1 MHTVAIDRSH
11 DKKRINTSVMVANHR
26 GAPQHRDRRV
36 FWSNSAQNLPKL
48 TSPSPN
54 RISLWRR
61 LS

>member
-1 MHTVAIDRSH
+1 
-11 DKKRINTSVMVANHR
+11 MVANHR